1 MKRSYLLLCLLLSF
15 MGLYAHNDE
24 QRIWFNTPAKE
35 WLEAL
40 PLGNGKMGAMLY
52 GGIVSDTIALN
63 EDTFWSGG
71 PYTNNS
77 KESLSHLSEV

>member
-52 GGIVSDTIALN
+52 HCFKRGYLLVG
-63 EDTFWSGG
+63 WS
-71 PYTNNS
+71 
-77 KESLSHLSEV
+77 L